1 MSKQANAE
9 PNPKFGLRLNFAIK
23 NTKSGHT
30 RRKLSTVE
38 LNDTN

>member
-23 NTKSGHT
+23 TQKMVILEGN
-30 RRKLSTVE
+30 
-38 LNDTN
+38 